1 MPFNLIMGRKLFTVV
16 NDLCDK
22 YEEKFGE
29 KVATA
34 SVVNVLI
41 AEALI
46 HRGLIPKD
54 YIRQKY
60 GCDNPID
67 MGFTANAR
75 KEKPPHVIEQ
85 EQQKLRQT
93 EKTLKGAYEQWD
105 SLTETAK
112 AYHLRTALQHQDLPV
127 SKQLLKREGILN
139 EQL

>member
-1 MPFNLIMGRKLFTVV
+1 MGRKLFTVI

-54 YIRQKY
+54 YIKEKY
-60 GCDNPID
+60 GCDNPIEQ
-67 MGFTANAR
+67 GFTPNAR
-75 KEKPPHVIEQ
+75 KEKPAYEK
-85 EQQKLRQT
+85 EKEMQKLQQI
-93 EKTLKGAYEQWD
+93 EKVLTLAFEQWETLK
-105 SLTETAK
+105 ETAK
-112 AYHLRTALQHQDLPV
+112 AYHLKTAQQYPELPISKMILQKEGV
-127 SKQLLKREGILN
+127 S
-139 EQL
+139 